1 MMWRYRGACHT
12 ESVLCHCMYES
23 QELYRRVYRVIVCMS
38 CTVQA
43 CVSCHCMYELY
54 CTGVCIVSLYV

>member
-38 CTVQA
+38 RVPFHWFNCYA
-43 CVSCHCMYELY
+43 YLKLGNSASCQ
-54 CTGVCIVSLYV
+54 